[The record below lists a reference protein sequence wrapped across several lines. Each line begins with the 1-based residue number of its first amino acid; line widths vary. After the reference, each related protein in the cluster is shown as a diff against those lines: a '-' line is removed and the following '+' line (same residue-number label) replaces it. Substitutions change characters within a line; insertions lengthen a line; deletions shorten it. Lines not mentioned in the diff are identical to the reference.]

1 MAFAQGLKAIKALR
15 EKAEA
20 EKAARGDRD
29 RPKITFFKLGDGESR
44 RVRFLQELDEESPNY
59 NADAG
64 IGVIMLE
71 HQGPGPEGWKRRA
84 QCTLEEGQ
92 CFPCEQ
98 RAAGDYENWRKP
110 KSVMYLNV
118 LENPG
123 TENEQVSVLSQSV
136 FGQGIIGTLIE
147 YASDEEMGGSITNR
161 EWKITRNGEKTESK
175 HTAVAYG
182 TKEFD
187 KPVTDYTLFDL
198 TQTVAKVP
206 YERQEAFYT
215 SNGKNA
221 AKDEGEGKRNGGRS
235 DGDYLG
241 W

>member
-1 MAFAQGLKAIKALR
+1 MAFVQGIKAIKELR
-15 EKAEA
+15 EKAER

-29 RPKITFFKLGDGESR
+29 RPKTTFFKLEDGESR

-59 NADAG
+59 NAEAG
-64 IGVIMLE
+64 LALIMIE
-71 HQGPGPEGWKRRA
+71 HQGPGPDGWKRRA

-92 CFPCEQ
+92 CYPCEQ

-123 TENEQVSVLSQSV
+123 SDDEKVSVLSQAV
-136 FGQGIIGTLIE
+136 FGQGIIQTLIE
-147 YASDEEMGGSITNR
+147 YASDEEMGGSITDR
-161 EWKITRNGEKTESK
+161 EWKITRNGEGTESK
-175 HTAVAYG
+175 HIATAYP

-187 KPVTDYTLFDL
+187 KPVTDYELFDL

-215 SNGKNA
+215 SNGKRA
-221 AKDEGEGKRNGGRS
+221 
-235 DGDYLG
+235 DGDNNGKGKGDKPKDNDFLG

>member
-1 MAFAQGLKAIKALR
+1 MAFVQGIKAIKELR
-15 EKAEA
+15 EKAEK

-29 RPKITFFKLGDGESR
+29 RPKTTFFKLDDGESR

-59 NADAG
+59 NPDAG
-64 IGVIMLE
+64 IGIIMIE

-92 CFPCEQ
+92 CYPCEQ

-123 TENEQVSVLSQSV
+123 TDDEKVSVLSQAV

-147 YASDEEMGGSITNR
+147 YASDEEMGGSITDR
-161 EWKITRNGEKTESK
+161 EWKITRNGEGTESK

-187 KPVTDYTLFDL
+187 KPVTDYELFDL

-215 SNGKNA
+215 SNGKGKSN
-221 AKDEGEGKRNGGRS
+221 DEQGNKGGGKPKEN
-235 DGDYLG
+235 DFLG